1 MDHFLM
7 TPPGP
12 ASADERL
19 LELCPVVL
27 FRQRPDLSFEYISP
41 RIQAWTGVSPDEW
54 VRNPQFLQQ
63 LIHAP
68 DAAAYTRHVEQAKNA
83 SPEDQ
88 VQFRIRHRETG
99 RLTALTETR
108 RAIST
113 PGGHRGFE
121 GSWTQIPLD
130 HFEAPWRDTYNTL
143 AIGASHEF
151 NNKLT
156 AIVSLSD
163 LFMSDVGPAHPMAA
177 GLGTMRS
184 TAYGISEVL
193 HQLAAHY
200 FAETG
205 RRELIDLN
213 TAVRSVAA
221 LLRRCVSSRV
231 ELECDLHSGPLPVT
245 ADGVWLQRVLL
256 MLAVLAAAR
265 TTEAATLT
273 FMTSGGLHASVTLE
287 SRDFGGQPLVAD
299 RDREANAFRETA
311 RFAAAHAG
319 SFEEAGERITLVI
332 PLEDL
337 DAPHPKSS
345 GP

>member
-1 MDHFLM
+1 M

-12 ASADERL
+12 VSVDERL
-19 LELCPVVL
+19 LALCPVVL
-27 FRQRPDLSFEYISP
+27 FRQRPDLSFEYVSP
-41 RIQAWTGVSPDEW
+41 RIQEWTGISPDEW
-54 VRNPQFLQQ
+54 LRNPGFLQQ

-68 DAAAYTRHVEQAKNA
+68 DAGAYTWHVEQAKNVPA
-83 SPEDQ
+83 EGQ
-88 VQFRIRHRETG
+88 VQFRIRHRDTG

-108 RAIST
+108 RTI
-113 PGGHRGFE
+113 PGPRGNDGFE

-130 HFEAPWRDTYNTL
+130 HFEAPWRETYNAL

-163 LFMSDVGPAHPMAA
+163 LFMGEVGPTHPMAA

-193 HQLAAHY
+193 HQLAGHY

-213 TAVRSVAA
+213 TAVRSVVA
-221 LLRRCVSSRV
+221 LLRRCVSSRI
-231 ELECDLHSGPLPVT
+231 EIECNLHPGPLPVT
-245 ADGVWLQRVLL
+245 VDSVWLQRVLL
-256 MLAVLAAAR
+256 MLAVQAAAR
-265 TTEAATLT
+265 TKEAATST
-273 FMTSGGLHASVTLE
+273 FITSGGSHASVTLQ
-287 SRDFGGQPLVAD
+287 SRNFGNQSPVAD
-299 RDREANAFRETA
+299 RDREVYAFREAT

-319 SFEEAGERITLVI
+319 YFEEAGERITVAV

-337 DAPHPKSS
+337 DAPLSKSS
-345 GP
+345 GA